1 MNIVVGI
8 LFSIALAVS
17 QNSDANNLQQLH
29 NENAELRKENIDQQ
43 IEIKD
48 MQERLEQLEIKF
60 KYEVKK

>member
-43 IEIKD
+43 IELKD